1 MKITSLQENLKNGL
15 LSINHI
21 AGKNINLPILSNVK
35 IKAKEGNIKLIT
47 TDLEIGIT
55 ANIRGKI
62 EKEGAYTVNSKILS
76 DFISLL
82 PNKVINIE
90 KKENKLLIKSEN
102 YKTIIKGEEAEEF
115 PLIPEVKKEECY
127 KIKAIDFKK
136 SLSQVIFAVSNSET
150 KIELSG
156 VLFNFNKDFLTIVA
170 TDSFRLAEKKIKIIN
185 KTEQKQKQIIIPAKT
200 LQEVNRIL
208 SIQSENEKDEIIIY
222 FSDNQIL
229 FIIDSIEIVSRL
241 IEGQYPD
248 YKQIIPE
255 KSKTKIIVNK
265 NELIRAVKVASI
277 FSKSKINDINLDFP
291 VGKNN
296 LIITSNSGMIGEN
309 TTELK
314 TITTGDDNGV
324 IVNFKFLLDGLNNI
338 DSDNIKI
345 EVINNSTPCILKP
358 ENNDD
363 YLYIIMPIRQ

>member
-1 MKITSLQENLKNGL
+1 MKITSLQENFKNGL
-15 LSINHI
+15 LSVNHI

-62 EKEGAYTVNSKILS
+62 EKEGTYTVNSKTLS

-82 PNKVINIE
+82 PNKIINIE

-115 PLIPEVKKEECY
+115 PLIPQIKKEEFY
-127 KIKAIDFKK
+127 KIKIKDFKE
-136 SLSQVIFAVSNSET
+136 SLSQIIFAVSNSET

-156 VLFNFNKDFLTIVA
+156 VLFDFDKDFLTMVA

-185 KTEQKQKQIIIPAKT
+185 KIEQKQKQIIIPAKT

-208 SIQSENEKDEIIIY
+208 LSQLENEKNEIIIY
-222 FSDNQIL
+222 VSDNQIL
-229 FIIDSIEIVSRL
+229 FIINSIEIVSRL

-277 FSKSKINDINLDFP
+277 FSKSEINDINLDFP
-291 VGKNN
+291 AGKNN
-296 LIITSNSGMIGEN
+296 LIITSTSGMIGEN

-314 TITTGDDNGV
+314 TTTTGDDNGV
-324 IVNFKFLLDGLNNI
+324 VVNFKFLLDGLNNI
-338 DSDNIKI
+338 NSDNVKI
-345 EVINNSTPCILKP
+345 EVINNSTPCILKS
-358 ENNDD
+358 ENNND

>member
-15 LSINHI
+15 SSVNHI

-35 IKAKEGNIKLIT
+35 IEAKKGNIKLIT

-62 EKEGAYTVNSKILS
+62 EKEGTYTVDSKILS

-82 PNKVINIE
+82 PNKIIDIK

-102 YKTIIKGEEAEEF
+102 YKTIIKGEDSEEF
-115 PLIPEVKKEECY
+115 PLIPKIKKDEYY
-127 KIKAIDFKK
+127 KIKTLDFKE
-136 SLSQVIFAVSNSET
+136 SLDQVIFAVSNSET

-156 VLFNFNKDFLTIVA
+156 VLFNFDKDFLTIVA

-185 KTEQKQKQIIIPAKT
+185 KTEQKQRQIIIPAKT

-208 SIQSENEKDEIIIY
+208 SSQPENKKNEITIY
-222 FSDNQIL
+222 TSDNQIL
-229 FIIDSIEIVSRL
+229 FIINSIEIVSRL

-248 YKQIIPE
+248 YKQIIPN

-265 NELIRAVKVASI
+265 NELIRAVKAASI
-277 FSKSKINDINLDFP
+277 FSKSEINDINLDFP
-291 VGKNN
+291 SGKNN
-296 LIITSNSGMIGEN
+296 LVITSTSGMIGEN
-309 TTELK
+309 ITEL
-314 TITTGDDNGV
+314 TTTTTGDDNGV
-324 IVNFKFLLDGLNNI
+324 VVNFKFLLDGLNNI
-338 DSDNIKI
+338 DSDNVKI
-345 EVINNSTPCILKP
+345 EVVNNSTPCVLKS
-358 ENNDD
+358 ENTND